1 MTSLANRGSRMAR
14 EERIDRTRVPRGWRL
29 VLIIGGLS
37 IFGPLCIDMYLPSLP
52 RISTDLHASA
62 SSVQLSVTGCLVG
75 IAVGQLVIG
84 PISDRRGRRSP
95 LLVGLGLFV
104 LSSLAC
110 SAVSTVYLLDGFRF
124 IQGFGGAAGIVIAR
138 AIVRDLFEG
147 ATAARFFSTLMLVTG
162 LGPIIAPQIGA
173 GILRFTSWR
182 GIFLALAMAGSG
194 LLAIA
199 LWKVPETLP
208 AVRRQAGSLRS
219 TFRSMGVVARD
230 RDFIAYTAVASL
242 GFGAI
247 FAYIAGSSFVLQGV
261 YGVSPQLFGA
271 IFGINAVGLVLG
283 AQVNGR
289 CVHRIGSGPLLTLGL
304 TIMSLGSLV
313 FLASVVTGWGG
324 LRAIL
329 PALFVTM
336 FGLGFVNPN
345 AMALAMQNHP
355 SSAGAASALLG
366 GAQFLVGATVAPLA
380 GIEGSHDA
388 FPMGVLMAALAVG
401 AFVVRSILPTR
412 SPHAM
417 MPSEPVPRSV

>member
-1 MTSLANRGSRMAR
+1 
-14 EERIDRTRVPRGWRL
+14 
-29 VLIIGGLS
+29 
-37 IFGPLCIDMYLPSLP
+37 
-52 RISTDLHASA
+52 
-62 SSVQLSVTGCLVG
+62 
-75 IAVGQLVIG
+75 
-84 PISDRRGRRSP
+84 
-95 LLVGLGLFV
+95 
-104 LSSLAC
+104 
-110 SAVSTVYLLDGFRF
+110 
-124 IQGFGGAAGIVIAR
+124 
-138 AIVRDLFEG
+138 
-147 ATAARFFSTLMLVTG
+147 MLVTG